1 MEYTKD
7 MSKITE
13 KQIRREAARYK
24 SRAAFILG
32 SPEEFSSALE
42 SGTLDEYCAHM
53 VGGRRALKWT
63 PETIAAEASKYRTRY
78 DFKKD
83 SSGAY
88 EAAGRLK
95 IRNDVCAHMTRKV
108 RATKWTPEKIAAKE
122 KLKRLSIKQ
131 TFWWG
136 GERLNAAKWTPE
148 TIAAEASKYRTR
160 SEFNKG
166 SGSAYGAAGTLG
178 IRDEV
183 CAHMVRRVWP
193 TKWTPETIAVEA
205 SKYRTRPEFNKGSG
219 GAYAA
224 AIRLGIRDDVCA
236 HMVPVLRWTPETIAA
251 EASKYRTRSEFD
263 KGSGGAYE
271 VAGKLGIRD
280 EVCAHMVRKVGATK

>member
-1 MEYTKD
+1 MGYTKD

-63 PETIAAEASKYRTRY
+63 PETIAAEASKYRTR
-78 DFKKD
+78 
-83 SSGAY
+83 
-88 EAAGRLK
+88 
-95 IRNDVCAHMTRKV
+95 
-108 RATKWTPEKIAAKE
+108 
-122 KLKRLSIKQ
+122 
-131 TFWWG
+131 
-136 GERLNAAKWTPE
+136 
-148 TIAAEASKYRTR
+148 

-166 SGSAYGAAGTLG
+166 SGSAY
-178 IRDEV
+178 V
-183 CAHMVRRVWP
+183 
-193 TKWTPETIAVEA
+193 
-205 SKYRTRPEFNKGSG
+205 
-219 GAYAA
+219 
-224 AIRLGIRDDVCA
+224 
-236 HMVPVLRWTPETIAA
+236 
-251 EASKYRTRSEFD
+251 
-263 KGSGGAYE
+263 